1 MCLDL
6 FSEEIPVCFDDSCER
21 TPPVSDPS
29 VFAFWVV
36 AYGRFDCV
44 LFWFYLSTVS
54 SFLTPLKDLY
64 FLKMDILSAFL
75 PF

>member
-6 FSEEIPVCFDDSCER
+6 FSEETPVWFHSCKR
-21 TPPVSDPS
+21 PLLVRDPS

-36 AYGRFDCV
+36 AYGRFNCI

-54 SFLTPLKDLY
+54 SFLTPLKDLHII
-64 FLKMDILSAFL
+64 KMDILSAFL